1 MDKKISDTLYEVEN
15 PVYMT
20 YKEMARKYADKIV
33 VITNKEKVENGDKFR
48 GIVRYYG
55 RASDD
60 FYDKWDECTSITEY
74 EPVLLCSF
82 AVNLNL
88 IGGFPL

>member
-1 MDKKISDTLYEVEN
+1 MDKKISETLYEVEN

-20 YKEMARKYADKIV
+20 YKEMARKYIDKMV
-33 VITNKEKVENGDKFR
+33 VITNQEELENGDKFR

-55 RASDD
+55 RASED
-60 FYDKWDECTSITEY
+60 FYKKWGECFDIPEY
-74 EPVLLCSF
+74 EPVVLFSF
-82 AVNLNL
+82 AANLNL